1 MSFANQELKEK
12 EKNSGGKKTK
22 KAETSKGFLDMWAV
36 YQCTSLVDVTLID
49 EYLYLIHNGAFTA
62 RYNL

>member
-1 MSFANQELKEK
+1 MHFKERRSFNPTMSFANQELKEK

-36 YQCTSLVDVTLID
+36 Y
-49 EYLYLIHNGAFTA
+49 
-62 RYNL
+62 